1 MGKKCVAWVLALVLA
16 LCGCSAGGG
25 SSVPAGESSHSSAVE
40 AAAQPTASPAPEPAP
55 ATVEGKVARAS
66 KSAFELRLEDGSVL
80 TVVLTDETQVTGDP
94 LLDGCR
100 ATVTYEEAGR
110 VGDTVT
116 AQAVALAAAPPT
128 PSPAV
133 GSSAPEELLASMT
146 LEEKVGQLFF
156 VRVPA
161 EEAAQAVAQ
170 YHFGGYILFGRDFQ
184 DKTREQ
190 VRADIQSY
198 QDSAKVPLL
207 LGVDEEGGTVVRAS
221 ANPDICDEPYWSPR
235 RLYEAGGL
243 DLVLSV
249 ERDKIRTLQGL
260 GLNVNFAPVCDIT
273 QQEGAFLYDR
283 SLGQDARTTAGY
295 VGKVV
300 SLYGEEGM
308 GCVLK
313 HFPGYGNNPDTHTGI
328 AVDERPYE
336 AFQRE
341 DFLPFEAGIQAGAGC
356 VLVSHNI
363 VTCRDGEAPASLSPE
378 WHRVL
383 REELGF
389 TGCIITDDLVMDAIQ
404 EYCDAS
410 SAAVQAVQ
418 AGNDLLCC
426 SDYETQ
432 YPAVLAAVESG
443 ELSEERIEE
452 SALRVLRW
460 KEELGLL

>member
-1 MGKKCVAWVLALVLA
+1 MEKKCVAWVLALVLA

-25 SSVPAGESSHSSAVE
+25 NSVPAGESSHSSAVE

-55 ATVEGKVARAS
+55 ATVEGEVARAS
-66 KSAFELRLEDGSVL
+66 KSAFELRQEDGSTL
-80 TVVLTDETQVTGDP
+80 TVVLTDETQVAGES
-94 LLDGCR
+94 LLDGR
-100 ATVTYEEAGR
+100 QASVTYDSSRR

-116 AQAVALAAAPPT
+116 ALTVEITVPESRTQA
-128 PSPAV
+128 
-133 GSSAPEELLASMT
+133 EKLLSSMT

-184 DKTREQ
+184 DKSREQ
-190 VRADIQSY
+190 VRADIQGY

-295 VGKVV
+295 VGRVV

>member
-25 SSVPAGESSHSSAVE
+25 NSVPAGESAHSSAVE

-55 ATVEGKVARAS
+55 ATVEGEVARAS

-80 TVVLTDETQVTGDP
+80 TVVLTDETQVAGES
-94 LLDGCR
+94 LLDGR
-100 ATVTYEEAGR
+100 QASVTYDSSRR

-116 AQAVALAAAPPT
+116 ALTVEITVPDSRTQA
-128 PSPAV
+128 
-133 GSSAPEELLASMT
+133 EKLLSSMT
-146 LEEKVGQLFF
+146 REEKVGQLFF

>member
-25 SSVPAGESSHSSAVE
+25 NSVPAGESSHSSAVE

-55 ATVEGKVARAS
+55 ATVEGEVARAS
-66 KSAFELRLEDGSVL
+66 KSAFELRLEDGSTL
-80 TVVLTDETQVTGDP
+80 TVVLTDETQVAGES
-94 LLDGCR
+94 LLDGR
-100 ATVTYEEAGR
+100 QASVTYDSSRR

-116 AQAVALAAAPPT
+116 ALTVEITVPESRTQA
-128 PSPAV
+128 
-133 GSSAPEELLASMT
+133 EELLASMT

-170 YHFGGYILFGRDFQ
+170 YHFGGYILYGRDFQ

-198 QDSAKVPLL
+198 QDSAKVPML

-295 VGKVV
+295 VGRVV
-300 SLYGEEGM
+300 PLYGEEGM

-313 HFPGYGNNPDTHTGI
+313 HFHGYGNNPDTHTGI

-341 DFLPFEAGIQAGAGC
+341 DFLPFEAGVQAGAGC

-432 YPAVLAAVESG
+432 YPAVLTAVESG
-443 ELSEERIEE
+443 ELSEKRIEE

>member
-25 SSVPAGESSHSSAVE
+25 NSVPARESSHSSAVE

-55 ATVEGKVARAS
+55 ATVEGEVARAS
-66 KSAFELRLEDGSVL
+66 KSVFELRQEDGSTL
-80 TVVLTDETQVTGDP
+80 TVVLTDETQVAGES
-94 LLDGCR
+94 LLDGR
-100 ATVTYEEAGR
+100 QASVTYDSSRR

-116 AQAVALAAAPPT
+116 ALTVEITVPESRTQA
-128 PSPAV
+128 
-133 GSSAPEELLASMT
+133 EELLSSMT

-341 DFLPFEAGIQAGAGC
+341 DFLPFEAGVQAGAGC

-378 WHRVL
+378 WHRAL

-404 EYCDAS
+404 QYCDAS

-452 SALRVLRW
+452 SALRVLHW

>member
-25 SSVPAGESSHSSAVE
+25 NSVPAGESSHSSAVE

-55 ATVEGKVARAS
+55 ATVEGEVARAS
-66 KSAFELRLEDGSVL
+66 KSAFELRLEDGSTL
-80 TVVLTDETQVTGDP
+80 TVVLTDETQVAGES
-94 LLDGCR
+94 LLDGR
-100 ATVTYEEAGR
+100 QASVTYDSSRR

-116 AQAVALAAAPPT
+116 ALTVEITVPESRTQA
-128 PSPAV
+128 
-133 GSSAPEELLASMT
+133 EELLASMT

-190 VRADIQSY
+190 VRADLQSY

-295 VGKVV
+295 VGEVV

>member
-25 SSVPAGESSHSSAVE
+25 NSVPAGESSHSSAVE

-55 ATVEGKVARAS
+55 ATVEGEVARAS
-66 KSAFELRLEDGSVL
+66 KSAFELRQEDGSTL
-80 TVVLTDETQVTGDP
+80 TVVLTDETQVAGES
-94 LLDGCR
+94 LLDGR
-100 ATVTYEEAGR
+100 QASVTYDSSRR

-116 AQAVALAAAPPT
+116 ALTVEITVPESRTQA
-128 PSPAV
+128 
-133 GSSAPEELLASMT
+133 EKLLSSMT

-243 DLVLSV
+243 DLALSV

-273 QQEGAFLYDR
+273 
-283 SLGQDARTTAGY
+283 
-295 VGKVV
+295 
-300 SLYGEEGM
+300 
-308 GCVLK
+308 
-313 HFPGYGNNPDTHTGI
+313 
-328 AVDERPYE
+328 
-336 AFQRE
+336 
-341 DFLPFEAGIQAGAGC
+341 
-356 VLVSHNI
+356 
-363 VTCRDGEAPASLSPE
+363 
-378 WHRVL
+378 
-383 REELGF
+383 
-389 TGCIITDDLVMDAIQ
+389 
-404 EYCDAS
+404 
-410 SAAVQAVQ
+410 
-418 AGNDLLCC
+418 
-426 SDYETQ
+426 
-432 YPAVLAAVESG
+432 
-443 ELSEERIEE
+443 
-452 SALRVLRW
+452 
-460 KEELGLL
+460 

>member
-25 SSVPAGESSHSSAVE
+25 NSVPAGESSHSSAVE

-55 ATVEGKVARAS
+55 ATVEGEVARAS
-66 KSAFELRLEDGSVL
+66 KSAFELRLEDGSTL
-80 TVVLTDETQVTGDP
+80 TVVLTDETQVAGES
-94 LLDGCR
+94 LLDGR
-100 ATVTYEEAGR
+100 QASVTYDSSRR

-116 AQAVALAAAPPT
+116 ALTVEITVPESRTQA
-128 PSPAV
+128 
-133 GSSAPEELLASMT
+133 EEILASMT

-295 VGKVV
+295 VGRVV

>member
-25 SSVPAGESSHSSAVE
+25 NSVPAGESAHSSAVE

-55 ATVEGKVARAS
+55 ATVEGEVARAS

-80 TVVLTDETQVTGDP
+80 TVVLTDETQVAGES
-94 LLDGCR
+94 LLDGR
-100 ATVTYEEAGR
+100 QASVTYDSSRR

-116 AQAVALAAAPPT
+116 ALTVEITVPESRTQA
-128 PSPAV
+128 
-133 GSSAPEELLASMT
+133 EKLLSSMT

-190 VRADIQSY
+190 VRADIQGY

-295 VGKVV
+295 VGRVV

>member
-25 SSVPAGESSHSSAVE
+25 NSVPAGESSHSSAVE

-55 ATVEGKVARAS
+55 ATVEGEVARAS
-66 KSAFELRLEDGSVL
+66 KSAFELRQEDGSTL
-80 TVVLTDETQVTGDP
+80 TVVLTDETQVAGES
-94 LLDGCR
+94 LLDGR
-100 ATVTYEEAGR
+100 QASVTYDSSRR

-116 AQAVALAAAPPT
+116 ALTVEITVPESRTQA
-128 PSPAV
+128 
-133 GSSAPEELLASMT
+133 EKLLSSMT

-184 DKTREQ
+184 DKSREQ
-190 VRADIQSY
+190 VRADIQGY

-295 VGKVV
+295 VGEVV

>member
-25 SSVPAGESSHSSAVE
+25 NSVPAGESSHSSAVE

-55 ATVEGKVARAS
+55 ATVEGEVARAS
-66 KSAFELRLEDGSVL
+66 KSAFELRLEDGSTL
-80 TVVLTDETQVTGDP
+80 TVVLTDETQVAGES
-94 LLDGCR
+94 LLDGR
-100 ATVTYEEAGR
+100 QASVTYDSSRR

-116 AQAVALAAAPPT
+116 ALTVEITVPESRTQA
-128 PSPAV
+128 
-133 GSSAPEELLASMT
+133 EELLASMT

-404 EYCDAS
+404 QYCDAS

>member
-25 SSVPAGESSHSSAVE
+25 NSVPAGESSHSSAVE

-55 ATVEGKVARAS
+55 ATVEGEVARAS

-80 TVVLTDETQVTGDP
+80 TVVLTDETQVAGES
-94 LLDGCR
+94 LLDGR
-100 ATVTYEEAGR
+100 QASVTYDSSRR

-116 AQAVALAAAPPT
+116 ALTVEITVPESRTQA
-128 PSPAV
+128 
-133 GSSAPEELLASMT
+133 EKLLSSMT

-161 EEAAQAVAQ
+161 EDAAQAVAQ
-170 YHFGGYILFGRDFQ
+170 YHFSGYILFGRDFQ

-295 VGKVV
+295 VGRVV